1 MSEFGPSPQ
10 SEEEK
15 EEQGVSLAKEI
26 ADLRSGAQTDEDYE
40 NILRKTKVLK
50 ELFGI
55 SSWDTASD
63 ETKLSGEIAEQIERA
78 KEILGSDVFGPDAV
92 KEAFGTAI
100 ELGSIPSIPFSVN
113 ELERAKELGQMLILR
128 AGKLSDGSKLNMKK
142 IGEILGGKVKD
153 EGKVFY
159 NPDWYKDEK
168 FFTDDAVETGWAL
181 VSKGL
186 VSDSVNKNYFEQTGL
201 LIDQLNQSFNG
212 AENLPEEYVE
222 AVKEYAFAMDE
233 IAELID
239 TDWQKAAEKLE
250 GLEINQLLR
259 QSPSE
264 ALYDLILY
272 FQNTGK
278 RLLGDKYTWTKRRNS
293 DGRLVY
299 VGYFESAGVSVG
311 RYRPGYSRGD
321 LGVSFSRSR

>member
-10 SEEEK
+10 SEEEN
-15 EEQGVSLAKEI
+15 EVQGISLAKEI

-50 ELFGI
+50 ELFGV

-63 ETKLSGEIAEQIERA
+63 EMKLSGEVAEQIEKA

-113 ELERAKELGQMLILR
+113 ELEKAKELDQMLIFR
-128 AGKLSDGSKLNMKK
+128 AGKLSDGSQLNMKK
-142 IGEILGGKVKD
+142 IGEILDGKVKD
-153 EGKVFY
+153 DGKVFY

-168 FFTDDAVETGWAL
+168 FFTDDAVETSWAL

-186 VSDSVNKNYFEQTGL
+186 VPDSVNKNYFEQTGL
-201 LIDQLNQSFNG
+201 LIDQLNQSFGG
-212 AENLPEEYVE
+212 AEKLPEDYVE
-222 AVKEYAFAMDE
+222 AVKEYALAMDE
-233 IAELID
+233 IAGLID

-250 GLEINQLLR
+250 GLKINQLLR

-272 FQNTGK
+272 FQNTGE
-278 RLLGDKYTWTKRRNS
+278 RLLGDEYTWTKRRAS
-293 DGRLVY
+293 VGGLVY
-299 VGYFESAGVSVG
+299 VGGFKSDGVSVRRSG
-311 RYRPGYSRGD
+311 PGSSNGS
-321 LGVSFSRSR
+321 LGVSFSRSH